1 MKLMI
6 HVLKKIH
13 QDIIFP
19 LLLINKIFQSGNG
32 FLRETS
38 WDYYKRPS
46 LFPSK
51 RYYYLALASIFVG
64 LVYVYFG
71 WKYFEYDSEG
81 EVVVFLNRGVILSN
95 FLNYRGNAIEIRRSR
110 IVDYKVYNF
119 LIYKRLIIYIES
131 NNKSYSRHCNIT
143 FVSPRKINYLKQSLN
158 KLIKKNKS

>member
-1 MKLMI
+1 MRLTNYNTI
-6 HVLKKIH
+6 KIIPGIYYFSVVSFFL
-13 QDIIFP
+13 IIF
-19 LLLINKIFQSGNG
+19 LNFQLDG
-32 FLRETS
+32 T
-38 WDYYKRPS
+38 

-119 LIYKRLIIYIES
+119 FIYKRLIIYIES